1 MAEAA
6 RKIRYSS
13 YGNVAYDPAYEG
25 NVIRTPLPSEE
36 PLSRPHVLPRERT
49 LTRPKVQ
56 VRPAGQ
62 VSLFAVA
69 GFLAVAVLAVMV
81 LLSYV
86 QLNRISDEVVSLRS
100 EYSSLKTEESRLL
113 AQYELAYDLKSV
125 EAAVTTNGRMVK
137 PQNSQIHYMN
147 LAGSDSV
154 VVYES
159 GATATIGSK
168 LENLMDTVAE
178 YLP

>member
-13 YGNVAYDPAYEG
+13 YGNVAYNPAYEG
-25 NVIRTPLPSEE
+25 NVVHAPSEE

-62 VSLFAVA
+62 VSVFAVA

-81 LLSYV
+81 LMSYV
-86 QLNRISDEVVSLRS
+86 RLTALSDEVVSLRG
-100 EYSSLKTEESRLL
+100 EYNTLKNEEARLL
-113 AQYELAYDLKSV
+113 TQYELAYDLKSI
-125 EAAVTTNGRMVK
+125 ESAVTANGRMVK
-137 PQNSQIHYMN
+137 PQSSQVFYMD
-147 LAGSDSV
+147 LSGSDSV
-154 VVYES
+154 VVYDT
-159 GATATIGSK
+159 GTTTATISSK
-168 LENLMDTVAE
+168 LEGFMDTVAE